1 MRLRA
6 FVRGSMV
13 ALAGAA
19 VVFAGPAAQPASAD
33 PTLDDAKDKLAAIEQ
48 EQSEIGEQWAEV
60 KLQLTEGKTKV
71 ETLNADIAAQQ
82 RKVNALRK
90 QAQQVTISRFQN
102 RGVDITVQLVTS
114 PDPDSFLSDMS
125 TMGKVDQNMN
135 SLLQDFQAQQ
145 ANLADLQRAARD
157 QVTTIAAE
165 EQRLASL
172 KSQIDAKTR
181 ESQALV
187 DQLTE
192 QERQRLN
199 ADDAA
204 SRDMSRQALAD
215 DSLVDGD
222 GSADSRALRAVKY
235 AVSKVPT
242 GQYVWGAEGPN
253 NFDCSGLM
261 VAAYR
266 SVGVSLPHS
275 SRAQFGLGRPIA
287 RDQLK
292 PGDLL
297 FFYSPVHHV
306 GMYMGNGLFVH
317 ARNPRNDLEIT
328 KLSTYPAYQGAR
340 RVVG

>member
-6 FVRGSMV
+6 FVRGGLV
-13 ALAGAA
+13 AVAGAA
-19 VVFAGPAAQPASAD
+19 VVFAGPTVRPASAD
-33 PTLDDAKDKLAAIEQ
+33 PLSEAKDKLAKIEQ
-48 EQSEIGEQWAEV
+48 EQSKIGEQWAEV
-60 KLQLTEGKTKV
+60 KLRLADGKTKV
-71 ETLNADIAAQQ
+71 ATLNADIAAQQ
-82 RKVNALRK
+82 RKVNGLRK
-90 QAQQVTISRFQN
+90 QAQQVAISRFQSQ
-102 RGVDITVQLVTS
+102 GVDITVQSVTS
-114 PDPDSFLSDMS
+114 TDPDAFLSDMS

-135 SLLQDFQAQQ
+135 SLLQDYQTQQ

-165 EQRLASL
+165 EKRLASL
-172 KSQIDAKTR
+172 KSQIDAKIR
-181 ESQALV
+181 EGQALV

-199 ADDAA
+199 AEDAA
-204 SRDMSRQALAD
+204 SRDASRKAIND
-215 DSLVDGD
+215 DNFVDD
-222 GSADSRALRAVKY
+222 TGSADSRALRAVKY
-235 AVSKVPT
+235 AVSKVRT

-253 NFDCSGLM
+253 DFDCSGLM
-261 VAAYR
+261 LAAYR
-266 SVGVSLPHS
+266 TVGISLPHS
-275 SRAQFGLGRPIA
+275 SRIQSTLGRPVA

-297 FFYSPVHHV
+297 FFYNPIHHV

-328 KLSTYPAYQGAR
+328 RLSSYPAYQGAR

>member
-6 FVRGSMV
+6 VVRSGLA
-13 ALAGAA
+13 ALATAT
-19 VVFAGPAAQPASAD
+19 VLIAGPVAQAAFAD
-33 PTLDDAKDKLAAIEQ
+33 PALDDAKARLTAIEQ
-48 EQSEIGEQWAEV
+48 QQSEIGEEWAEV
-60 KLQLTEGKTKV
+60 KLQLAQGKAKV

-82 RKVNALRK
+82 LKVDALRT
-90 QAQQVTISRFQN
+90 QAQQVAVSRFQN
-102 RGVDITVQLVTS
+102 RGVDITIQLVTS
-114 PDPDSFLSDMS
+114 SDPDGFLSDMS

-135 SLLQDFQAQQ
+135 SLLQEFQAQQ
-145 ANLADLQRAARD
+145 ADLADLQRAAHD
-157 QVTTIAAE
+157 QLTAITAE
-165 EQRLASL
+165 EQQLASL
-172 KSQIDAKTR
+172 KSQIDEKIR
-181 ESQALV
+181 EAQALV

-199 ADDAA
+199 AEEAA
-204 SRDMSRQALAD
+204 SDEVVGDGEALID
-215 DSLVDGD
+215 DSGP
-222 GSADSRALRAVKY
+222 ADERALRAVKY

-253 NFDCSGLM
+253 EFDCSGLM
-261 VAAYR
+261 LAAYR

-275 SRAQFGLGRPIA
+275 SRAQSTLGRPVA

-297 FFYSPVHHV
+297 FFYSPIHHV

-328 KLSTYPAYQGAR
+328 KLSSYPAYQGAR
-340 RVVG
+340 RILG

>member
-6 FVRGSMV
+6 FVRGSLV
-13 ALAGAA
+13 AVAGAA
-19 VVFAGPAAQPASAD
+19 VVFAGPTVRPASAD
-33 PTLDDAKDKLAAIEQ
+33 PLSDAKDKLAAIEQ
-48 EQSEIGEQWAEV
+48 EQSKIGEQWAEV
-60 KLQLTEGKTKV
+60 KLQLAQGKTKV
-71 ETLNADIAAQQ
+71 ATLNADIAAQQ
-82 RKVNALRK
+82 KKVDGLRK
-90 QAQQVTISRFQN
+90 QAQQVTISRFQS

-114 PDPDSFLSDMS
+114 PDPDAFLADMS
-125 TMGKVDQNMN
+125 TMGKLDQNMN
-135 SLLQDFQAQQ
+135 SLLQDYQAQQ

-157 QVTTIAAE
+157 QVSTIAAE

-172 KSQIDAKTR
+172 KKQIDAKIQ
-181 ESQALV
+181 EGQALV

-199 ADDAA
+199 AEDAA
-204 SRDMSRQALAD
+204 SRDASRQAAAEEDFVD
-215 DSLVDGD
+215 DS
-222 GSADSRALRAVKY
+222 GSADSRAIRAVKY

-261 VAAYR
+261 LAAYR
-266 SVGVSLPHS
+266 TVGISLPHS
-275 SRAQFGLGRPIA
+275 SRVQSTLGRPVA

-297 FFYSPVHHV
+297 FFYSPIHHV
-306 GMYMGNGLFVH
+306 GMYMGNGMFVH

>member
-6 FVRGSMV
+6 LVRGSLV
-13 ALAGAA
+13 ALTGAA
-19 VVFAGPAAQPASAD
+19 VMLAGPAALTASAD
-33 PTLDDAKDKLAAIEQ
+33 PALDEAKAKLAKIEQ
-48 EQSEIGEQWAEV
+48 QQSEIGEQWAEI
-60 KLQLTEGKTKV
+60 KLQLAQGKTKV
-71 ETLNADIAAQQ
+71 ETLNADVASQQ
-82 RKVNALRK
+82 RKVDGLRK
-90 QAQQVTISRFQN
+90 QAQQLAISHYQT
-102 RGVDITVQLVTS
+102 RGVDITIQLVTS

-135 SLLQDFQAQQ
+135 SLLQDYQAAQ
-145 ANLADLQRAARD
+145 ADLAELQRAARD
-157 QVTTIAAE
+157 QVTTMAAE
-165 EQRLASL
+165 ERRLATL
-172 KSQIDAKTR
+172 KDQIEQKIQ
-181 ESQALV
+181 EGQALI

-199 ADDAA
+199 ADEAAGNEDASDA
-204 SRDMSRQALAD
+204 DALID
-215 DSLVDGD
+215 DSGP
-222 GSADSRALRAVKY
+222 ADARALRAVKY

-253 NFDCSGLM
+253 SFDCSGLM
-261 VAAYR
+261 LAAYR
-266 SVGVSLPHS
+266 SVGISLPHS
-275 SRAQFGLGRPIA
+275 SRAQFRLGRAVA

-297 FFYSPVHHV
+297 FFYNPVHHV

-328 KLSTYPAYQGAR
+328 KLSSYPAYQGAR